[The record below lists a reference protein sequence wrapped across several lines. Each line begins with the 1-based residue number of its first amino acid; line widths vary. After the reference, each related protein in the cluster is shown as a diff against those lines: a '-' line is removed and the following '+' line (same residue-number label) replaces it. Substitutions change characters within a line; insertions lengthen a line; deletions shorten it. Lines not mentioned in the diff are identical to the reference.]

1 MRATASLLGCPNR
14 HVGREPMPSGAVA
27 GGASAR
33 PTARLNGAV
42 LDAEKSR
49 VRPQPARAARSLLAA
64 VLVAALW
71 LGTTPAAASDLE
83 ATRRRAQTVAERV
96 STLERRLASLRARR
110 AALSERVVAVTQRIA
125 ALEAEMGATRRA
137 LVAARARYVS
147 RAVEAYKA
155 GATGRLAL
163 VLSADDPA
171 DLFDIAE
178 ATSRAAQ
185 ADRRSL
191 RTMLASLERSAALQD
206 EVDRTK
212 QALLRAEAEASRV
225 TAEVED
231 ALADRR
237 STLARLH
244 EEIERLQE
252 QARLAA
258 LRAAR
263 PDEAFARVLQT
274 AGPAP
279 EVPDGYV
286 GTGVVFEGIASWY
299 GPGFVGET
307 TANGQIFD
315 PRLYTAASRDLPF
328 GTVLHV
334 THEGAGVVVVINDR
348 GPFIRDRILDL
359 SRAAA
364 DAIGLGLDWVRAEIL
379 VPEPT

>member
-1 MRATASLLGCPNR
+1 
-14 HVGREPMPSGAVA
+14 
-27 GGASAR
+27 
-33 PTARLNGAV
+33 
-42 LDAEKSR
+42 
-49 VRPQPARAARSLLAA
+49 VRPLPARAARSLLAA
-64 VLVAALW
+64 VLVAVLWVGTEPEFALRS
-71 LGTTPAAASDLE
+71 GQARPAFALRSGQARPASDLE
-83 ATRRRAQTVAERV
+83 STRRRAQSVAERV
-96 STLERRLASLRARR
+96 SDLERRLATLRARR
-110 AALSERVVAVTQRIA
+110 ATLGESVVATTQHIV

-137 LVAARARYVS
+137 LEIARARYVG
-147 RAVEAYKA
+147 RAVEAYKE
-155 GATGRLAL
+155 GPTGRLAL
-163 VLSADDPA
+163 VLSVEHPA
-171 DLFDIAE
+171 DLLDIAE

-191 RTMLASLERSAALQD
+191 TGMLRSLETSERAQE
-206 EVDRTK
+206 EVDAAK
-212 QALLRAEAEASRV
+212 QRLLRAEAEASRV
-225 TAEVED
+225 TAEVEE
-231 ALADRR
+231 ALGDRR
-237 STLARLH
+237 TTLARLH

-263 PDEAFARVLQT
+263 PDEAFARLLQS

-279 EVPDGYV
+279 AIPDGYV

-299 GPGFVGET
+299 GPGFAGES

-334 THEGAGVVVVINDR
+334 TYEGAGVVVVINDR

-364 DAIGLGLDWVRAEIL
+364 EAIGLGLGWVRAEIL